1 MVAPVRG
8 VPASSGAQEP
18 SREQGF
24 SARSGKRFRVVV
36 SVGNPGPVVHDDG
49 RWVGVGHR
57 ALAWNGSK
65 CLKRIFAHSEHLFC
79 NRHLYWYGEIMRIN
93 PQLIIFVC
101 LYLDISLI
109 HLSLLQIF
117 KSFSWLLWLNRQP
130 INCSYYKENTAFN
143 STCQVHFGVFHE
155 TGYCFHNS

>member
-65 CLKRIFAHSEHLFC
+65 CLKRIFEHLFC
-79 NRHLYWYGEIMRIN
+79 NRHLYWYGEIVLIFS
-93 PQLIIFVC
+93 QLIIFVC
-101 LYLDISLI
+101 RYLDISQI

-117 KSFSWLLWLNRQP
+117 KSFSWLLWLTCQP
-130 INCSYYKENTAFN
+130 INCYDYKENTAFN
-143 STCQVHFGVFHE
+143 STCQVHFRPLHE
-155 TGYCFHNS
+155 TGNCFHNN